1 MFHDLPYLYNRVD
14 PMPKKVLVAEDH
26 DDIRDMMVVFI
37 EELGFEAIAAS
48 DGQEAVELAVQHSP
62 DLVLMDLAMP
72 VMDGIEAAVA
82 IRSNPQLR
90 NTKIIATTAY
100 GKHIPDHVEG
110 SEFDRIVDKPV
121 DLDLLQPLLNE
132 FV

>member
-1 MFHDLPYLYNRVD
+1 
-14 PMPKKVLVAEDH
+14 MPKKVLVADDH

-48 DGQEAVELAVQHSP
+48 DGQQAVELAYQHTP

-72 VMDGIEAAVA
+72 VMDGIEAAAA
-82 IRSNPQLR
+82 IRSNPQMR
-90 NTKIIATTAY
+90 DTKIIATTAY
-100 GKHIPDHVEG
+100 GKHVPDHVEG

-121 DLDLLQPLLNE
+121 DLALLQPLLNE